1 MNFFGLRAATIP
13 YIRAVFQPSRQ
24 LLIGGGLLALA
35 GAFIVA
41 LVAGSKYENV
51 SASFW
56 FDPVTFD
63 ESEPMAERLRGA
75 ITDDEMKTI
84 ARVARAEIASAFTGL
99 RITFSD
105 DPNAMY
111 RVRVVQRLRNP
122 MAPRYP
128 APSGESRRIA
138 GLGGQ
143 GAVNFQLLSNSAIAY
158 APADADRAAII
169 EAIGRGVGRAAVHE
183 FAHQLLGTFPIHDSK
198 DKQSYEYPTADRRE
212 QYYGDMHWDTAGP
225 LLKEKF
231 GPL

>member
-1 MNFFGLRAATIP
+1 
-13 YIRAVFQPSRQ
+13 
-24 LLIGGGLLALA
+24 
-35 GAFIVA
+35 
-41 LVAGSKYENV
+41 
-51 SASFW
+51 
-56 FDPVTFD
+56 
-63 ESEPMAERLRGA
+63 
-75 ITDDEMKTI
+75 
-84 ARVARAEIASAFTGL
+84 
-99 RITFSD
+99 
-105 DPNAMY
+105 
-111 RVRVVQRLRNP
+111 

-158 APADADRAAII
+158 APEGANRAEII

-198 DKQSYEYPTADRRE
+198 DRQSYEYPTADRRE
-212 QYYGDMHWDTAGP
+212 QYYGDMHWDIAGP